1 MELLEFRLW
10 SGVGAPLECFE
21 SMKIFF
27 LGGEGGG
34 SECIWTLRAALSDL
48 FLVCF
53 ELFMGLWSPTS
64 FFCGYQPKR
73 CLVSLVPPT
82 KNGLLKQAHAHRHF
96 ECQGAS

>member
-53 ELFMGLWSPTS
+53 ELFTGLWSPTS
-64 FFCGYQPKR
+64 VFLR
-73 CLVSLVPPT
+73 VPT
-82 KNGLLKQAHAHRHF
+82 KAVPRKPGPPH
-96 ECQGAS
+96 